1 MIGDLRILSIGAGAI
16 GTYIGGSL
24 ALCGYPVVFLERP
37 EVAAALRDTGMLLG
51 LPGGERHLTGI
62 SVVDSLPEAFAEA
75 AFDVMLFA
83 LKSFDTAAALE
94 KLAPYSDQLPPMLC
108 VQNGVDNELRIAAVI
123 GEDRVIGG
131 TVTSAIGRRGTG
143 NIVVERLRGVGIET
157 GHKISSRLLEALDL
171 AGLRPQGYPRR
182 GDMKWSKLLTNL
194 VANATAAI
202 LDMTPAEIFSHPGL
216 YRLEM
221 EQLRE
226 ALRVMRAQ
234 GLEVVDLPG
243 TPVRLLALG
252 TRLPAAAARPL
263 MVRAIG
269 SGRGGKMPSLHID
282 LHGSRGQ
289 SEVEDLNG
297 AVARYGQRVG
307 VDTPVNRM
315 LAEILMKL
323 TRGEISLDTYAR
335 RPDRLLETF
344 AGKGR

>member
-1 MIGDLRILSIGAGAI
+1 MSGELRVLSIGAGAI

-24 ALCGYPVVFLERP
+24 ALSGCSVVFLERP
-37 EVAAALRDTGMLLG
+37 EVAAALRENGMQLG
-51 LPGGERHLTGI
+51 LPGGERHLAGI
-62 SVVDSLPEAFAEA
+62 SVVDTLPEAFAEA
-75 AFDVMLFA
+75 GFDVMLFA

-94 KLAPYSDQLPPMLC
+94 KLAPYGDHLPPVLC
-108 VQNGVDNELRIAAVI
+108 VQNGVDNEPRIAAVI

-157 GHKISSRLLEALDL
+157 GHEISSRLLEAFDR
-171 AGLRPQGYPRR
+171 AGLQPRGYSRR

-202 LDMTPAEIFSHPGL
+202 LDFTPADVFSHPGL

-226 ALRVMRAQ
+226 TLRVMRAG
-234 GLEVVDLPG
+234 GLRVVDLPG

-263 MVRAIG
+263 MVRAVG
-269 SGRGGKMPSLHID
+269 GGRGGKMPSLHID

-289 SEVEDLNG
+289 SEVDDLNG

-315 LAEILMKL
+315 LTEILMKL
-323 TRGEISLDTYAR
+323 TRGEISLDAYAR
-335 RPDRLLETF
+335 RPERLLDAF
-344 AGKGR
+344 GLSYR